1 METIAEEN
9 IMTPISTFC
18 VLSSTLAVIALSANG
33 ASAATITVPVPRV
46 IVHVPQPKVTV
57 HTPQPKVT
65 VHTPQLKILSNHG
78 ITDTGAKVVRPGDG
92 NQPVP
97 AGGPPVINWG
107 DGNNT
112 VNIIGPPPV
121 PLGGVG
127 SLSVVGHT
135 FSPVSGPLVIDWGDG
150 NNTVNIIGPTVPL
163 GGVGNGISDNVVQ
176 GNLIGRNPSS
186 GGSSGDGILIGRN
199 PSSGGSS
206 GDGISDNV
214 VQGNLIGRNPSSG
227 GSSGDGILIGRNPSS
242 GLIGSRTGGGSKDF
256 DSSSP
261 TLLNETQHD
270 NTIGG
275 TTGGG
280 GDFKLPPGPSQQIYN
295 TSNTPTGGVADRESS
310 VPSVSEIVITKDQ
323 DQSSTNI
330 LGEAAKGTSNFN
342 PGGALKQYD
351 SSLTKFLNETLHNNT
366 VGGTTG
372 GGGILKEGDL
382 TSPNAVKGTGTTNI
396 NQGDPDRPVNIGSE
410 YNGGGTAIGGGGTAN
425 LKQFDSSSPKI
436 LNETQ
441 HDNTIGGPGNVIS
454 GSSGGGSKDFDSSS
468 PNKNN
473 IQLDSFSWGASN
485 PVSVGGGD
493 AGKAG
498 KSSVSNISVVGPT
511 KGLPKLKR
519 YFPPK

>member
-1 METIAEEN
+1 METIAKEN

-46 IVHVPQPKVTV
+46 IVRVPQPKVTV

-186 GGSSGDGILIGRN
+186 GGL
-199 PSSGGSS
+199 S

-214 VQGNLIGRNPSSG
+214 VQGN
-227 GSSGDGILIGRNPSS
+227 
-242 GLIGSRTGGGSKDF
+242 LIGSRTGGGSKDF

>member
-1 METIAEEN
+1 METIAKEN

-65 VHTPQLKILSNHG
+65 VHTPRLKILSNHG

-127 SLSVVGHT
+127 SLSGVGHT

-186 GGSSGDGILIGRN
+186 GGSSGDGI
-199 PSSGGSS
+199 
-206 GDGISDNV
+206 SDNV
-214 VQGNLIGRNPSSG
+214 VQGN
-227 GSSGDGILIGRNPSS
+227 
-242 GLIGSRTGGGSKDF
+242 LIGSRTGGGSKDF

-280 GDFKLPPGPSQQIYN
+280 GDFKLPPSPSQQIYN

>member
-1 METIAEEN
+1 METIAKEN

-97 AGGPPVINWG
+97 PGGPPVINWG

-186 GGSSGDGILIGRN
+186 GGSSGDGI
-199 PSSGGSS
+199 
-206 GDGISDNV
+206 SDNV
-214 VQGNLIGRNPSSG
+214 VQGN
-227 GSSGDGILIGRNPSS
+227 
-242 GLIGSRTGGGSKDF
+242 LIGSRTGGGSKDF

-261 TLLNETQHD
+261 TLLNETEHD

-280 GDFKLPPGPSQQIYN
+280 GDFKLPPSPSQQIYN

-382 TSPNAVKGTGTTNI
+382 TSPNAVKGTSTTNI

>member
-1 METIAEEN
+1 METIAKEN

-176 GNLIGRNPSS
+176 GNLIG
-186 GGSSGDGILIGRN
+186 
-199 PSSGGSS
+199 
-206 GDGISDNV
+206 
-214 VQGNLIGRNPSSG
+214 
-227 GSSGDGILIGRNPSS
+227 
-242 GLIGSRTGGGSKDF
+242 SRTGGGSKDF

-280 GDFKLPPGPSQQIYN
+280 GDFKLPPSPSQQIYN

-410 YNGGGTAIGGGGTAN
+410 YNGGGTAIGGGGTTN

>member
-1 METIAEEN
+1 METIAKEN

-199 PSSGGSS
+199 PSGGGSS

-214 VQGNLIGRNPSSG
+214 VQGN
-227 GSSGDGILIGRNPSS
+227 
-242 GLIGSRTGGGSKDF
+242 LIGSRTGGGSKDF

-473 IQLDSFSWGASN
+473 IQLDSFSWVASN